1 MSGSQEKMTIQKE
14 ELEAIHVELITRLS
28 RLTVAAQEGHIPKD
42 EAYYHDQSLVSELLR
57 NINEAIIS
65 LFKTPYWSWQ
75 SISDVQTTCVN
86 RFHNPELEQYRSEYL
101 LPFISNATQAR
112 KTACCDAIQNMIQI
126 HMGETEKVAIS
137 PFLLSFFDL
146 ESGDRAL
153 AEKLCK
159 ITLKQFC
166 STLIQE
172 LLVDRTTIYTRLGLS
187 LSRMLP
193 LSGRE
198 SPIYKEVL
206 QARNAFEPPK
216 HGVVEFIPSPRLM
229 FTIRNSQ
236 SQPSSPHKP
245 LISEDEIARPLS
257 RSMPNSPTSISGTT
271 TSISI
276 PSSLPRIKAQSFSEH
291 QLLPP
296 ITSTSED
303 SEHLA
308 EKALA
313 AKSRTVVPSLQA
325 QFERLRIGAQS
336 TSPSDTSVE
345 VKKQRPKKHHKK

>member
-1 MSGSQEKMTIQKE
+1 MTIKKE
-14 ELEAIHVELITRLS
+14 ELDAIREELISRLS
-28 RLTVAAQEGHIPKD
+28 IETIAAREGHVLKD
-42 EAYYHDQSLVSELLR
+42 EAFYHDQSLVSELLR

-75 SISDVQTTCVN
+75 SISDIQATCAN
-86 RFHNPELEQYRSEYL
+86 RFHSPELEQYRSEYL
-101 LPFISNATQAR
+101 LPFMSNATEAR
-112 KTACCDAIQNMIQI
+112 KTTCCNAIQNMIQI
-126 HMGETEKVAIS
+126 HAGETEKVNIS
-137 PFLLSFFDL
+137 PFLLSFFAL
-146 ESGDRAL
+146 ESGDQEL
-153 AEKLCK
+153 AEKLRK

-166 STLIQE
+166 STLIQQ

-193 LSGRE
+193 LCGRE

-206 QARNAFEPPK
+206 QARNAFALPK

-257 RSMPNSPTSISGTT
+257 RSMPNSPTSNSETK

-291 QLLPP
+291 RPLSS

-303 SEHLA
+303 SEHPA
-308 EKALA
+308 EKVLA

-336 TSPSDTSVE
+336 SSPSDTSVE
-345 VKKQRPKKHHKK
+345 VKKQRSKKHHKK